1 MPLDPAVAQLIHGLQ
16 QQGFQSFEKIGV
28 QATRAA
34 VDSFT
39 GLQLAPREVARTA
52 EVFYG
57 SDPQQRARGCVPTG
71 DGPFPVVLYLHGGRF
86 VAGGLT
92 VADEPAPAPPADAA
106 VIALAATY
114 PRAPHAQVPP

>member
-52 EVFYG
+52 EVSYG
-57 SDPQQRARGCVPTG
+57 SDPQQRARVCVPTG
-71 DGPFPVVLYLHGGRF
+71 DGPFPVVLYLHGGGF
-86 VAGGLT
+86 T
-92 VADEPAPAPPADAA
+92 NPP
-106 VIALAATY
+106 
-114 PRAPHAQVPP
+114 PCR